1 VTWPWFNPRRRTF
14 LWLVLGMAGCVAA
27 FALVYWFAVQT
38 ITGRQLADAALRG
51 ALITQPRAASAV
63 EATLDVVTVTAL
75 IAAAGAIAVVALIRM
90 RRTSGLV
97 AVGLLVAANI
107 SGQVLKSYILPRPD
121 LGLAE
126 SAPATLN
133 SLPSGHTTAAFS
145 IGVAALFVVPALLR
159 WATAIVGIA
168 FSSTVAIATM
178 SAGWHRVED
187 TLASFFL
194 VTFWALAACGVTLL
208 AQPAFMPAARRAAG
222 QRQRRTRPWL
232 VLTILGL
239 SLLAVLI
246 VAVLVSDQGVRESSI
261 GRFSA
266 FLAGCLLIVGAAA
279 ATTAVVVRAVSRVSD
294 AGTAA
299 TGSDPDSDASP
310 VSSSTPAPSG
320 SPD

>member
-1 VTWPWFNPRRRTF
+1 MTWPWFNPRRRTF
-14 LWLVLGMAGCVAA
+14 VWLVLAMAGCVAG
-27 FALVYWFAVQT
+27 FVVVYWFAVQT

-75 IAAAGAIAVVALIRM
+75 IAAAGSIAVVALLRM

-97 AVGLLVAANI
+97 AVGLLLAANA

-145 IGVAALFVVPALLR
+145 VGIAALFVVPPLLR
-159 WATAIVGIA
+159 STTAVFGIA
-168 FSSTVAIATM
+168 FSSVVAIATM

-194 VTFWALAACGVTLL
+194 VTFWALVAAGVMLL
-208 AQPAFMPAARRAAG
+208 AQPGFMPAARKTAV
-222 QRQRRTRPWL
+222 QRRTRRWL
-232 VLTILGL
+232 VLIVLGL
-239 SLLAVLI
+239 SLLAALI
-246 VAVLVSDQGVRESSI
+246 VVVLVGDQGVRESSL
-261 GRFSA
+261 GQFAA
-266 FLAGCLLIVGAAA
+266 FLAGCLLIVGTAA

-294 AGTAA
+294 PSTAAMGSGPNADASPASSGTAA
-299 TGSDPDSDASP
+299 Q
-310 VSSSTPAPSG
+310 VPSE
-320 SPD
+320 D

>member
-1 VTWPWFNPRRRTF
+1 MTWPWFNPRRRTF
-14 LWLVLGMAGCVAA
+14 VWLVLGMAGCVAA
-27 FALVYWFAVQT
+27 FSLVYWFAVQT
-38 ITGRQLADAALRG
+38 ITGRLLADAALRG

-63 EATLDVVTVTAL
+63 EATLDVITVTAL

-97 AVGLLVAANI
+97 AVGVLLAANV
-107 SGQVLKSYILPRPD
+107 SGQLLKSYILPRPD

-194 VTFWALAACGVTLL
+194 VTFWALAAGGVTLL
-208 AQPAFMPAARRAAG
+208 AQPGFMPAARRAAG
-222 QRQRRTRPWL
+222 RRRTRPWL

-239 SLLAVLI
+239 SLLAALV
-246 VAVLVSDQGVRESSI
+246 VAVIVSDQGVRESSI
-261 GRFSA
+261 GRFAA

-294 AGTAA
+294 PGTAA
-299 TGSDPDSDASP
+299 TGSGPDADASP
-310 VSSSTPAPSG
+310 ASSSTPAPSG
-320 SPD
+320 SQD

>member
-1 VTWPWFNPRRRTF
+1 MTWPWFNPRRRTF
-14 LWLVLGMAGCVAA
+14 VWLALGMAGCVAA
-27 FALVYWFAVQT
+27 FSLVYWFAIQT

-63 EATLDVVTVTAL
+63 EATLDVITVTAL

-97 AVGLLVAANI
+97 AVGVLLAANV
-107 SGQVLKSYILPRPD
+107 SGQLLKSYILPRPD

-194 VTFWALAACGVTLL
+194 VTFWALTAGGVTLL
-208 AQPAFMPAARRAAG
+208 AQPGFMPAARGAAG
-222 QRQRRTRPWL
+222 QRRVRPWL

-239 SLLAVLI
+239 SLLAALI

-261 GRFSA
+261 GRFAA
-266 FLAGCLLIVGAAA
+266 FVAGCLLIVGTAA
-279 ATTAVVVRAVSRVSD
+279 ATTAVVVKAVSRVSD
-294 AGTAA
+294 PGTAA
-299 TGSDPDSDASP
+299 TGSGPDTDASP
-310 VSSSTPAPSG
+310 APSSTPAPSG
-320 SPD
+320 LPD

>member
-1 VTWPWFNPRRRTF
+1 MAWPWFNPRRRTF
-14 LWLVLGMAGCVAA
+14 VWLTLGMAGCVAA
-27 FALVYWFAVQT
+27 FSLVYWFAVQT

-97 AVGLLVAANI
+97 AVGVLLTANF
-107 SGQVLKSYILPRPD
+107 SGQLLKSYILPRPD

-145 IGVAALFVVPALLR
+145 IGVAALFVVPVLLR

-194 VTFWALAACGVTLL
+194 VTFWALTAGGVMLRV
-208 AQPAFMPAARRAAG
+208 QPGFMPAARRAAG
-222 QRQRRTRPWL
+222 KRRTRPWL
-232 VLTILGL
+232 VLASLGL

-246 VAVLVSDQGVRESSI
+246 VAVLVSDHGVRDSSI
-261 GRFSA
+261 GRFAA
-266 FLAGCLLIVGAAA
+266 FLAGCLLIVGTAA

-294 AGTAA
+294 PGTTV
-299 TGSDPDSDASP
+299 TGSGPDTDPAP
-310 VSSSTPAPSG
+310 VSSSFPAPGG
-320 SPD
+320 SQG

>member
-1 VTWPWFNPRRRTF
+1 MTWPWFNPRRRTF
-14 LWLVLGMAGCVAA
+14 VWLALGMAGCVAA
-27 FALVYWFAVQT
+27 FSLVYWFAVQT

-51 ALITQPRAASAV
+51 ALITQPRAESAV
-63 EATLDVVTVTAL
+63 EATLDAVTVTAL
-75 IAAAGAIAVVALIRM
+75 IAAAGSIAVLALIRM

-97 AVGLLVAANI
+97 AIGVLLAANV
-107 SGQVLKSYILPRPD
+107 SGQLLKSYILPRPD

-194 VTFWALAACGVTLL
+194 VTFWALTAGGVLLL
-208 AQPAFMPAARRAAG
+208 AQPGFTPAAGRAAG
-222 QRQRRTRPWL
+222 KRRTRPVL
-232 VLTILGL
+232 VLTTVGL
-239 SLLAVLI
+239 SLFAALI
-246 VAVLVSDQGVRESSI
+246 VAVLVSDHGVRESSI
-261 GRFSA
+261 GRFAA
-266 FLAGCLLIVGAAA
+266 FLAGCLLVVGTAAV
-279 ATTAVVVRAVSRVSD
+279 TTALVVRAVSRVSD
-294 AGTAA
+294 PGTAGT
-299 TGSDPDSDASP
+299 GSGPDTDAP
-310 VSSSTPAPSG
+310 PASSSTPAPSG
-320 SPD
+320 SQD